1 MFCFIGKPK
10 ISLSV
15 GPSHVQKNKKLTLP
29 ECHVTSFPPAVI
41 TWTKVLGELTRTRS
55 VLKEGQLSIM
65 NAQKTDSGLYK
76 CTAVNILGHES
87 AVTQVVVVELPQFRV
102 SPPARLET
110 GQHRNITVPCE
121 ASGDP
126 KPTITWIKENG
137 ELPFGRSKVG
147 VNGTLKI
154 WNTKEEDSGIFT
166 CIVSSAEVF
175 TTFAVMKLSVH
186 DGGNKCLDLILIVI
200 ATLNTTLSLQRLD
213 NRNASI
219 G

>member
-1 MFCFIGKPK
+1 M
-10 ISLSV
+10 
-15 GPSHVQKNKKLTLP
+15 
-29 ECHVTSFPPAVI
+29 
-41 TWTKVLGELTRTRS
+41 LGELTRTRS

-87 AVTQVVVVELPQFRV
+87 AVTQVVVVELPQFTV
-102 SPPARLET
+102 SPPARLGT
-110 GQHRNITVPCE
+110 GQHRNVTVPCK

-126 KPTITWIKENG
+126 KPTITWIKQNG
-137 ELPFGRSKVG
+137 ELPFGRSNVG

-175 TTFAVMKLSVH
+175 ATFAVMKLSVH
-186 DGGNKCLDLILIVI
+186 DGGNKCLELIFMII
-200 ATLNTTLSLQRLD
+200 ATLV
-213 NRNASI
+213 
-219 G
+219 